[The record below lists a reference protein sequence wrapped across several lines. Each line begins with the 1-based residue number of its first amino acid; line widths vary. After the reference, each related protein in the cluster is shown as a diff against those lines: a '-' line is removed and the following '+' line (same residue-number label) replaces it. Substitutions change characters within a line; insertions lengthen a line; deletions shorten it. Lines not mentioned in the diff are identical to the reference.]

1 MVVTVAMMVVC
12 LSSLVND
19 CSRYSQ
25 HRGVLV
31 FNELTDVFRN
41 DKEKEN
47 KPNDNEYLHFPI
59 SYMGIMFDQI
69 QGIGFLGKSDFLG
82 HLR

>member
-1 MVVTVAMMVVC
+1 MVVAIAVMVVC
-12 LSSLVND
+12 SSSLVND

-25 HRGVLV
+25 HRGVLILD
-31 FNELTDVFRN
+31 ELTDVFRN